1 MIEIIGI
8 LCPGFFKINPVLTN
22 PGKKQNP
29 SLLKKL
35 LQFILFL
42 FVAVLLI
49 ALAFRGI
56 SFRNIIEQ
64 VFKAKLFWVVLSF
77 FISAF
82 AHIIRA
88 IRWNLLIEPLGYA
101 PPLQKTFYAVMTGYL
116 ANLAFP
122 RLGEVT
128 RCGSLTKSEGIPF
141 NKLLGT
147 VITERIIDVLSLLIC
162 LTIVMVIEFD
172 RLGNFLKDNI
182 AKPVVHKFSLI
193 GSPLLIFITVV
204 ILTVFAFLIFRYLRK
219 RDNRFSRVIRGVAE
233 GIMSVR
239 SLKRPWLFIFHSVLI
254 WFLYFL
260 SVYVAFFAMS
270 PTKDLGLGA
279 ALFLLVAGGVAMSAP
294 VQGGIGAYHLLVSQ
308 GLILYGL
315 THEQGLAFATL
326 VHSLQVI
333 LSVLLGGISFLL
345 LFSGTSSKKLRS
357 WDSMAGRS

>member
-1 MIEIIGI
+1 MT
-8 LCPGFFKINPVLTN
+8 K
-22 PGKKQNP
+22 PGKKQNS

-35 LQFILFL
+35 LQFLIFL
-42 FVAVLLI
+42 LVAVLLI

-56 SFRNIIEQ
+56 SFHNIIDQ
-64 VFKAKLFWVVLSF
+64 VFKAKLFWVALSF

-82 AHIIRA
+82 AHLVRA
-88 IRWNLLIEPLGYA
+88 MRWNLLMEPLGYE

-128 RCGSLTKSEGIPF
+128 RCGSLTKAEGIPF

-162 LTIVMVIEFD
+162 LMIVMVIEFN
-172 RLGNFLKDNI
+172 RLGSFLKDNI
-182 AKPVVHKFSLI
+182 INPVVHKFNII
-193 GSPLLIFITVV
+193 GSPLLIFIAIM
-204 ILTVFAFLIFRYLRK
+204 ILAATVFFVFRYLRK
-219 RDNRFSRVIRGVAE
+219 KENRFSRLVKGVAE

-239 SLKRPWLFIFHSVLI
+239 SLKSPWLFIFHSAFI

-308 GLILYGL
+308 GLLLYGL
-315 THEQGLAFATL
+315 TQEAGLAFATL
-326 VHSLQVI
+326 LHSLQMI
-333 LSVLLGGISFLL
+333 LSVLLGGVSFLL
-345 LFSGTSSKKLRS
+345 LLSGQSNKKMEPAPQSENHQL
-357 WDSMAGRS
+357 